1 MTKPKSDKP
10 EGPKIRCAIYTRKST
25 EEGLDQEFN
34 SLDAQRDAGENYIA
48 SQQQEGWVAIA
59 KHYDDGGF
67 SGGNLERPAMNRL
80 LADISNGEIDCVVVY
95 KVDRL
100 SRSLLDFSRI
110 MEAFDNQGVSFVSVT
125 QAFNTT
131 HSMGRLTLNILLSF
145 AQFERE
151 IIGERI
157 RDKIA
162 AQRRRGKWAGGIP
175 VLGYDVDRSGP
186 SPKLVIN
193 ADEAARVRR
202 IFGMY
207 LELQALTPVVE
218 VLGRRGWTAKPWKT
232 KAGKPRGGRTFD
244 KASLHSLLTNEIYIG
259 RIKHK
264 METFNGEH
272 TAIVDDKLFDDVGAM
287 LRSHGRGGGAH
298 LVNKYQA
305 LLRGL
310 LYCPACNRS
319 MVHNVSK
326 RKSKIY
332 RYYTCVTAIKR
343 GRKHCPSPS
352 LPAGEIESVVV
363 GQVRAIASDNAL
375 RRDVLTQAMEQV
387 GDELGEL
394 QTQRSQLQDQL
405 DSNDRQIR
413 ELVGSSGVTTSRRLA
428 ELHEHTADLGR
439 SVARVEAEIERL
451 QTDRISETDVSV
463 AFSDFDN
470 IWNALNTL
478 EKAEVLGLL
487 VSRIEFDAA
496 DSSLSI
502 SMHPAGIKSLAN
514 NVEESAS

>member
-1 MTKPKSDKP
+1 
-10 EGPKIRCAIYTRKST
+10 
-25 EEGLDQEFN
+25 
-34 SLDAQRDAGENYIA
+34 
-48 SQQQEGWVAIA
+48 
-59 KHYDDGGF
+59 
-67 SGGNLERPAMNRL
+67 
-80 LADISNGEIDCVVVY
+80 
-95 KVDRL
+95 
-100 SRSLLDFSRI
+100 
-110 MEAFDNQGVSFVSVT
+110 
-125 QAFNTT
+125 
-131 HSMGRLTLNILLSF
+131 
-145 AQFERE
+145 
-151 IIGERI
+151 
-157 RDKIA
+157 
-162 AQRRRGKWAGGIP
+162 
-175 VLGYDVDRSGP
+175 
-186 SPKLVIN
+186 
-193 ADEAARVRR
+193 
-202 IFGMY
+202 
-207 LELQALTPVVE
+207 
-218 VLGRRGWTAKPWKT
+218 
-232 KAGKPRGGRTFD
+232 
-244 KASLHSLLTNEIYIG
+244 
-259 RIKHK
+259 
-264 METFNGEH
+264 
-272 TAIVDDKLFDDVGAM
+272 
-287 LRSHGRGGGAH
+287 
-298 LVNKYQA
+298 
-305 LLRGL
+305 
-310 LYCPACNRS
+310 

-326 RKSKIY
+326 RKSKTY

-405 DSNDRQIR
+405 DSNDRQIC